1 MPHIEQQPV
10 VIRAKADEHAAAP
23 GMLHVTR
30 YDKRD
35 RLLRA
40 GKILALYWGLA
51 LLSVP
56 ILVAHW
62 VLVPSF
68 FLVGPVMAYLRYQ
81 VLSRNTHING
91 SCPVNKHAITMR
103 LESSETLPL
112 WKYCPLCQAPLHI
125 TLAAPG

>member
-1 MPHIEQQPV
+1 MPHTEQQPV
-10 VIRAKADEHAAAP
+10 AIRAKADERVTAP

-62 VLVPSF
+62 VLVPAF
-68 FLVGPVMAYLRYQ
+68 FLAGPAMAYLRYQ
-81 VLSRNTHING
+81 VLSRNTHISG
-91 SCPVNKHAITMR
+91 SCPANKHTITMS
-103 LESSETLPL
+103 LEPNEALPL
-112 WKYCPLCQAPLHI
+112 WKYCPACQAPLQI
-125 TLAAPG
+125 ILASPG